1 MWKGRL
7 EKKTARDSDVKYILR
22 RPVVLEV
29 LGTNPRRNQLNIR
42 RTMDVISYLHRVWK
56 LIYMDQD
63 FTSLS
68 IIYFSQFRD
77 RIFLRYP
84 TETATVLLLP
94 NFNSLFPAWHYQFIT
109 RVSDGIVNCVYHF
122 NSATNIFHSSNQM
135 YANCYV
141 NIQEF
146 DYF

>member
-94 NFNSLFPAWHYQFIT
+94 NFNSIFPA
-109 RVSDGIVNCVYHF
+109 
-122 NSATNIFHSSNQM
+122 
-135 YANCYV
+135 
-141 NIQEF
+141 
-146 DYF
+146 